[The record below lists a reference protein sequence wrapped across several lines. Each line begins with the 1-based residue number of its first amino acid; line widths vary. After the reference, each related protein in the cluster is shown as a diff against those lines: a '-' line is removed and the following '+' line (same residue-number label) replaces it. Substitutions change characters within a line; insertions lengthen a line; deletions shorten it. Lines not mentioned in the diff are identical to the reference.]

1 MTEKITVTHIK
12 DVSIE
17 RMEKKDGWA
26 ISEFRLPITGAQG
39 SSTAV
44 FHSIFRSGSTHS
56 KHLHSECDEIAIY
69 LKGHGVVGQSNSRAN
84 VNAGHCRLMPRGS
97 EHFFY
102 NEAKEEAEVIG
113 FYIGASSVPNTGYKF
128 IGEACAE
135 DLNSPRGGLKEGIL
149 IRIEES
155 LKIIE
160 ANNPW
165 KSEEIRVPIGNHNGS
180 KNALINVC
188 ISSGIRGDSYFS
200 DNCEQIY
207 YVSNGN
213 GLVGSGNFQEEV
225 SRGTFVYVPRSTPHW
240 IENLDEENELEIYN
254 VLTGAGSLEE
264 ANFSTTNE

>member
-1 MTEKITVTHIK
+1 M
-12 DVSIE
+12 
-17 RMEKKDGWA
+17 
-26 ISEFRLPITGAQG
+26 
-39 SSTAV
+39 
-44 FHSIFRSGSTHS
+44 
-56 KHLHSECDEIAIY
+56 
-69 LKGHGVVGQSNSRAN
+69 
-84 VNAGHCRLMPRGS
+84 
-97 EHFFY
+97 
-102 NEAKEEAEVIG
+102 
-113 FYIGASSVPNTGYKF
+113 
-128 IGEACAE
+128 
-135 DLNSPRGGLKEGIL
+135 
-149 IRIEES
+149 
-155 LKIIE
+155 KIIE

>member
-1 MTEKITVTHIK
+1 MTDRITVTHIK

-69 LKGHGVVGQSNSRAN
+69 LKGNGVVGQGNSRAN
-84 VNAGHCRLMPRGS
+84 VTSGHCRLMPRGS

-102 NEAKEEAEVIG
+102 NETKDEAEVIG

-128 IGEACAE
+128 CGDASAE
-135 DLNSPRGGLKEGIL
+135 DLNSPRDGLKEGIL

-160 ANNPW
+160 
-165 KSEEIRVPIGNHNGS
+165 
-180 KNALINVC
+180 
-188 ISSGIRGDSYFS
+188 FS
-200 DNCEQIY
+200 
-207 YVSNGN
+207 
-213 GLVGSGNFQEEV
+213 
-225 SRGTFVYVPRSTPHW
+225 
-240 IENLDEENELEIYN
+240 
-254 VLTGAGSLEE
+254 
-264 ANFSTTNE
+264 